1 MNNNIN
7 VNLSGVFRNTGLSN
21 SSKKEG
27 TSISEDNNK
36 KKSTSVFGA
45 PLIQK
50 VKGRSKKKMSP
61 DAIARK
67 IAQGKKV
74 SKEEIEF
81 LKETNLELF
90 RKAMRANRIRE
101 NLETALKSARSE
113 TAKAA
118 AIAEATA
125 QASFLAAAD
134 EKCQDGEAT
143 TVGAGLYSDAIQAAL
158 NKHGSKELN
167 KEMEKFMKKTLL
179 AKQNQSFKERDEM
192 GLEGSTTKQGERLST
207 APTT

>member
-1 MNNNIN
+1 MNIN
-7 VNLSGVFRNTGLSN
+7 VNLSGVFHNTGLSN
-21 SSKKEG
+21 SSKKESAS
-27 TSISEDNNK
+27 TSGDNNK

-50 VKGRSKKKMSP
+50 VKGTSKKKMSP

-74 SKEEIEF
+74 SKEEREF
-81 LKETNLELF
+81 LRESNPELF

-118 AIAEATA
+118 AIAEAMA

-134 EKCQDGEAT
+134 EKSQDGES
-143 TVGAGLYSDAIQAAL
+143 VNIGAGLYSDAVQAAL
-158 NKHGSKELN
+158 NKYGSKELKN
-167 KEMEKFMKKTLL
+167 EMEEFIKENSPSES
-179 AKQNQSFKERDEM
+179 NQS
-192 GLEGSTTKQGERLST
+192 LEESNELNREVSTTKKSERLST
-207 APTT
+207 ASTT

>member
-1 MNNNIN
+1 MNIN

-21 SSKKEG
+21 SSKKEN
-27 TSISEDNNK
+27 TSISADDNK

-50 VKGRSKKKMSP
+50 VKGTSKKKMSP

-74 SKEEIEF
+74 SKEEREF
-81 LKETNLELF
+81 LRESNPELF

-118 AIAEATA
+118 AIAEAMA

-134 EKCQDGEAT
+134 EKSQDGES
-143 TVGAGLYSDAIQAAL
+143 VNIGAGLYSDAVQAAL
-158 NKHGSKELN
+158 NKYGSKELKN
-167 KEMEKFMKKTLL
+167 EMEEFIKENSPSES
-179 AKQNQSFKERDEM
+179 NQS
-192 GLEGSTTKQGERLST
+192 LEESNELNREVSTTKKSERLST
-207 APTT
+207 ASTT